1 METATLQKGKITINE
16 QYFQEKKMLMVAVGV
31 EEMMLYLHMER
42 CFLTGRKLRPFGR
55 NKVQRA
61 GR

>member
-1 METATLQKGKITINE
+1 
-16 QYFQEKKMLMVAVGV
+16 MLMVAVGV